1 MEVIEIFDDEGNP
14 QEFYLVDTFGM
25 DDFDYC
31 VLQETDSEEQIL
43 LKIIP
48 AGEDELNFV
57 AIEDENEFQDAI
69 TIYEE
74 LKEERGV

>member
-1 MEVIEIFDDEGNP
+1 MEIIKIFDDVGNP
-14 QEFYLVDTFGM
+14 HEFYLVDTFGM

-31 VLQETDSEEQIL
+31 VLQETDSDDRIL

-48 AGEDELNFV
+48 ADNDEFNFI

-74 LKEERGV
+74 LKEEKGV